1 MDLLLLV
8 ITAILPPLAFMLYIY
23 RLDRIEPEPYGL
35 ILKALA
41 LGAAAV
47 IPAAL
52 IELSLGMIPIF
63 ALGGFAGAALK
74 SFIVI
79 APVEEA
85 LKLAVVLLFIWKN
98 MNFNEE
104 NDGIVYTGAAAIGF
118 ALLENILYVVQSGF
132 GTGIM
137 RAVTSIPLH
146 TFTGVIMGYFVGI
159 ARFAPT
165 AGARTGAIRKGFITA
180 YLIHAV
186 YDTFVLSATA
196 AALLIIPLVIA
207 LFVFGVIYLR
217 KGAALSA
224 RRWYATPRAEE
235 SAPSTAP
242 IPPAAPAARQGSGVY
257 KIVVSRILFSLCAG
271 FWALLAIA
279 MTEKSVGT
287 EGGITDIIAGG
298 IILTIVPAVI
308 AIILEISYRRH
319 DKAAVAA

>member
-8 ITAILPPLAFMLYIY
+8 IIAILPPLAFMLYIY

-98 MNFNEE
+98 RNFNEE

-165 AGARTGAIRKGFITA
+165 AGTRTGAVWKGLIIA

-207 LFVFGVIYLR
+207 LFVFGVIYLK

-224 RRWYATPRAEE
+224 RRWNASPRAAE
-235 SAPSTAP
+235 SAPDTAP
-242 IPPAAPAARQGSGVY
+242 VPPAAPAAPQGSGVY
-257 KIVVSRILFSLCAG
+257 KVVVSRTLFALCGG

-279 MTEKSVGT
+279 MTDKSGGT
-287 EGGITDIIAGG
+287 ADIIAGG
-298 IILTIVPAVI
+298 IIITIVPAVI
-308 AIILEISYRRH
+308 GIILEISHRRH
-319 DKAAVAA
+319 TRAAIAP

>member
-1 MDLLLLV
+1 MYQLLLV
-8 ITAILPPLAFMLYIY
+8 IIAILPPLAFMLYIY

-52 IELSLGMIPIF
+52 IELSLGMIPVF
-63 ALGGFAGAALK
+63 ALGGLAGAALK

-98 MNFNEE
+98 RNFNEE

-159 ARFAPT
+159 ARFAPD
-165 AGARTGAIRKGFITA
+165 AGTRTGAVWKGFITA

-207 LFVFGVIYLR
+207 LFVFGVIYLK

-224 RRWYATPRAEE
+224 RRWSASPRAAG
-235 SAPSTAP
+235 SAPETAP
-242 IPPAAPAARQGSGVY
+242 IPPAAPSARQGNGVY
-257 KIVVSRILFSLCAG
+257 KVVVSRILFALCGG

-279 MTEKSVGT
+279 MAEKSGGT
-287 EGGITDIIAGG
+287 ADIIAGG
-298 IILTIVPAVI
+298 IIITIVPVVI
-308 AIILEISYRRH
+308 AIILEISHRRH
-319 DKAAVAA
+319 NRAAIAP